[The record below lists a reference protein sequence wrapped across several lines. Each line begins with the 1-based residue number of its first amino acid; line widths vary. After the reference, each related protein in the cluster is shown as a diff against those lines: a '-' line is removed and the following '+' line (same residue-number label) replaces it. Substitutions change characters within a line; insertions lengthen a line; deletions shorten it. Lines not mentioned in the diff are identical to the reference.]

1 MSGAGLTPRSGL
13 SLDHV
18 LGGVVAVALEELERT
33 GKPAAGELRERL
45 RLLLEDQALIAARA
59 MAGQNVEVAQQAL
72 TARFKALEAAGIVL
86 SVGQAQRA
94 IQGAI
99 LGALR
104 AAFTALA

>member
-1 MSGAGLTPRSGL
+1 MTAPLQLGHVVDGIVGA
-13 SLDHV
+13 
-18 LGGVVAVALEELERT
+18 ALEELERT

-45 RLLLEDQALIAARA
+45 RLLLEDQAMVAARA
-59 MAGQNVEVAQQAL
+59 MAGQNVVEAQAAL
-72 TARFKALEAAGIVL
+72 AARFKALEAAGLVL

-104 AAFTALA
+104 VAFAALA